1 MDTATG
7 VDAQVFGVSQNRSLL
22 GTGAGR
28 CADSSVLRQA
38 DAMTVHIEANLQAYR
53 RHGSP
58 ESRYA
63 SFDYCYNY
71 FQEARDA
78 GETYRLAD
86 DDRRQSSCL
95 QLGFYFASWGM
106 MRGSGDLLQ
115 NSVRGLVPVV
125 EQIADEST
133 STWDLDADS
142 YADNAEGVLA
152 LGRRVRRAFQASE
165 VDASDILVTKTMLG
179 VFGCVPAFDLNFRR
193 GFGPATLSPKTLKKI
208 GVFYRD
214 NQAEIEAAP
223 VLTLDFVTGEET
235 ERRYSSAKIIDM
247 VFFQEGFSRS

>member
-38 DAMTVHIEANLQAYR
+38 DAMTVDIEANLQAYR

-71 FQEARDA
+71 FQDARDA
-78 GETYRLAD
+78 VETDRLAD
-86 DDRRQSSCL
+86 EDRRLLSCL
-95 QLGFYFASWGM
+95 QLGFYLASWGM

-115 NSVRGLVPVV
+115 RSMRRLIPVV
-125 EQIADEST
+125 ETIIDEPAA
-133 STWDLDADS
+133 TW
-142 YADNAEGVLA
+142 
-152 LGRRVRRAFQASE
+152 
-165 VDASDILVTKTMLG
+165 
-179 VFGCVPAFDLNFRR
+179 
-193 GFGPATLSPKTLKKI
+193 
-208 GVFYRD
+208 
-214 NQAEIEAAP
+214 
-223 VLTLDFVTGEET
+223 TLD
-235 ERRYSSAKIIDM
+235 
-247 VFFQEGFSRS
+247 